1 MNPFDKLLQ
10 AAQNHSDIIQSASSL
25 QIQIGDYMVD
35 TTYLLTDDL
44 AVIFQSFSKDENMIG
59 ELVDYAERLP
69 YSIKIDLMFYL
80 SSDKKSFK
88 KLKKIKVFKNFID
101 GFAASIADLKLQQG

>member
-35 TTYLLTDDL
+35 TTYLLTDD
-44 AVIFQSFSKDENMIG
+44 
-59 ELVDYAERLP
+59 
-69 YSIKIDLMFYL
+69 
-80 SSDKKSFK
+80 
-88 KLKKIKVFKNFID
+88 
-101 GFAASIADLKLQQG
+101 